1 MPAFSRALSPSD
13 APAAAALHADAF
25 ADAWSEEALGESF
38 AAHGAATLGWF
49 DNGELVAF
57 ALFQDIA
64 GEADLLTVATRPAH
78 RGQGLAR
85 RLIVALMDR
94 LEISGT
100 TRFLLD
106 VAEDNAPAR
115 HLYAALGFRED
126 GRRKGYYTAGRTQP
140 VDAILMSR
148 PASA

>member
-13 APAAAALHADAF
+13 AAAAAALHAAAF
-25 ADAWSEEALGESF
+25 ADAWSEDALRESL
-38 AAHGAATLGWF
+38 AASGAATRGWF
-49 DNGELVAF
+49 DEDTLIAF
-57 ALFQDIA
+57 ALFQEIA
-64 GEADLLTVATRPAH
+64 GEAELLTVATHPAR

-85 RLIVALMDR
+85 RLITALIEQ
-94 LEISGT
+94 LEGAGT
-100 TRFLLD
+100 RRFLLD

-126 GRRKGYYTAGRTQP
+126 GRRKGYYTAGRSVP